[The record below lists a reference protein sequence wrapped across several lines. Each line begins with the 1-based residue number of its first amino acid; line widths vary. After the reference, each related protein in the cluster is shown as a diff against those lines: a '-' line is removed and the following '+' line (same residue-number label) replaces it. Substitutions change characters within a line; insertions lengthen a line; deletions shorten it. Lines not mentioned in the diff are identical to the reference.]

1 MTLADVPGI
10 ATGADLQQTVDAI
23 AEWQL
28 PSGMIPWFPGG
39 HADPWNHVE
48 AAMALTLGGRHAEAE
63 RAFEWLQSIQRSDGS
78 WHQYYLADGVEQDKL
93 DANVCSYI
101 AAGVWHRWLC
111 TSDRAFVEAMWPV
124 VEAAIDFVLDLQT
137 PRGEIL
143 WARHAD
149 GTPWSFALL
158 TGSSSICHSLRCAI
172 ALAEMLGHERPD
184 WELSAA
190 RLTHVVR
197 HVPEAFAPKA
207 RWAMDWYYPVL
218 AGVLTGD
225 EAVARLDARHK
236 AFVIE
241 GRGVRCVSDRP
252 WVTVAETCEYALAQL
267 AAGNRSVA
275 EDLRKAEPSRAVEVS
290 IAPGV
295 SARGDARLL
304 RSVLENLLSNA
315 WKFTG
320 NRSPAHIEFAAERR
334 DGELV
339 CRVTDDGAGFDMA
352 FAGVLFSPFQ
362 RLHRASEFPGNG
374 IGLATVKRIVARLGG
389 QVWAEGAVGR
399 GAAVYF
405 SLPEAARAQG

>member
-1 MTLADVPGI
+1 MTLADIPGI

-101 AAGVWHRWLC
+101 AAGVWHRWMC
-111 TSDRAFVEAMWPV
+111 TSDRAFAEAMWPV

-158 TGSSSICHSLRCAI
+158 TGSASICHSLRCAI
-172 ALAEMLGHERPD
+172 ALAELLGHERPD

-267 AAGNRSVA
+267 AVGNRAVA
-275 EDLRKAEPSRAVEVS
+275 EDLFRWAQQYR
-290 IAPGV
+290 
-295 SARGDARLL
+295 
-304 RSVLENLLSNA
+304 
-315 WKFTG
+315 
-320 NRSPAHIEFAAERR
+320 
-334 DGELV
+334 
-339 CRVTDDGAGFDMA
+339 TDDGRYWTGTVFPDESRFPAGERSTYTA
-352 FAGVLFSPFQ
+352 SAVVLAADGLSGASP
-362 RLHRASEFPGNG
+362 ASSLFTRHDEVLP
-374 IGLATVKRIVARLGG
+374 
-389 QVWAEGAVGR
+389 VG
-399 GAAVYF
+399 F
-405 SLPEAARAQG
+405 EADADEDVSVNDRE